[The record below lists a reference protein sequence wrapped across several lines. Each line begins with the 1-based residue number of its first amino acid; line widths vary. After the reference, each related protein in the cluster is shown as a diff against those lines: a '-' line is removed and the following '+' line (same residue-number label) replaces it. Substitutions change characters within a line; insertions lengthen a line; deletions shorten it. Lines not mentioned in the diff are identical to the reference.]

1 MPDRNMLRLDLI
13 FLKKSKQAAAAA
25 VGVEDRSELK
35 KKVFFER
42 VHDRGDDGFLLQTTS
57 KPTSTQEI
65 VYNIWSTFVTCIR
78 PVL

>member
-1 MPDRNMLRLDLI
+1 M
-13 FLKKSKQAAAAA
+13 QAAAAA
-25 VGVEDRSELK
+25 EGVEDRSELK

-42 VHDRGDDGFLLQTTS
+42 VHERSGDGLLLQTTS

-65 VYNIWSTFVTCIR
+65 VYIWSTFVTCIR